1 MSALLN
7 FIGQEITIYV
17 SIPVFI
23 TGIIGGCLNIIVFLS
38 LRTFRESSCAF
49 YLTVLSFMNIGQL
62 ITGLLSRL
70 MISGFNIDWTRSSL
84 FYCKLR
90 PFMVYVSAL
99 ISSACLCLATID
111 QYFATCT
118 RPRWQQWCNIKLAH
132 RLIII
137 FSIIYFLEQ
146 IPSLAFY
153 NHVISPPTNQT
164 TCAITN
170 MNFAQF
176 NTYFT
181 ILILWFIV
189 PLIFTLTFGI
199 LAYRNVKQIAYRANP
214 LVRRELDKQLTV
226 MVLVQVLVNFI
237 TIMPDV
243 VSYILLLD
251 NNLKANSTVYTQINL
266 AYTISICLFYVSF
279 SVRNNSSF
287 LNLICYLFILI

>member
-1 MSALLN
+1 MSSLLN
-7 FIGQEITIYV
+7 FIGQQITIYA
-17 SIPVFI
+17 SIPIFI
-23 TGIIGGCLNIIVFLS
+23 AGTIGGCLNIIVFLS

-49 YLTVLSFMNIGQL
+49 YLTVLSFTNVIQL

-70 MISGFNIDWTRSSL
+70 MISGFNIDWTRNSL

-90 PFMVYVSAL
+90 PFIIYMSAL

-137 FSIIYFLEQ
+137 FSILYFLEQ

-164 TCAITN
+164 TCIITN
-170 MNFAQF
+170 TNFAQF

-181 ILILWFIV
+181 ILILWFIL

-199 LAYRNVKQIAYRANP
+199 LAFRNVQQIAYRTNP
-214 LVRRELDKQLTV
+214 LVRRELDKQLTA

-243 VSYILLLD
+243 VSYILLLN
-251 NNLKANSTVYTQINL
+251 NNLKANSVIYARINF
-266 AYTISICLFYVSF
+266 AYTISLCLFYVSF
-279 SVRNNSSF
+279 SVR
-287 LNLICYLFILI
+287 I